1 MIGICHRKKK
11 NPQNTTT
18 RKLKHGFQE
27 QALKEKQPPHE
38 PSAKNLGNGDILL
51 ILRFPL
57 LLHHSV
63 HFKMEAKPS
72 TKKLQIQCMVIRGK
86 TFKNS
91 NVQKL
96 YKHSYY
102 LVYADLKYVLQLFFY
117 AYILQ
122 ISFTKI

>member
-11 NPQNTTT
+11 TTKHNNQKT
-18 RKLKHGFQE
+18 QTWLSRTSSERKTGSS
-27 QALKEKQPPHE
+27 A

-72 TKKLQIQCMVIRGK
+72 TKKLQIQCVVIRGK